1 MAATAPLTH
10 YEVLGVQPTA
20 TADEIKTAYRR
31 MLRQVHPDAGG
42 NAALFRMVDEAW
54 AVLRD
59 TYSRAA
65 YDRRLR
71 EGEQKPKAHSGSSPQ
86 ETFAQAYAQAA
97 AREQARQEAAQRQW
111 AAQEQHG
118 AKRQAQAIAEEART
132 RPYVIA
138 VQSLRQRD
146 QRAHLDKGVP
156 LTFLL
161 RWRRMRRWLWRIV
174 LAACLSFGV
183 IGAVSSDLGVADA
196 NSFYLL
202 LYIPTALFGG
212 LLLYVPLRIFG
223 GVALAI
229 ARAVVMPRRAM
240 TGWELQEEYLA
251 AMLPR

>member
-1 MAATAPLTH
+1 M
-10 YEVLGVQPTA
+10 LGVQPTA

-42 NAALFRMVDEAW
+42 NAALFRMVGEAW

-59 TYSRAA
+59 TGSRAA
-65 YDRRLR
+65 YDRHLR
-71 EGEQKPKAHSGSSPQ
+71 EGEPKPKAHSDPSPQ

-97 AREQARQEAAQRQW
+97 AQERARQEAAQRQW
-111 AAQEQHG
+111 VAREQHE
-118 AKRQAQAIAEEART
+118 AMRQAQAITDEART

-138 VQSLRQRD
+138 VRSLRQRD

-156 LTFLL
+156 LTFVL

-183 IGAVSSDLGVADA
+183 LGAVSSDLNVADA
-196 NSFYLL
+196 NPFYML
-202 LYIPTALFGG
+202 LYLPTALFGA
-212 LLLYVPLRIFG
+212 LLLYVPLRVFG
-223 GVALAI
+223 GIALAI
-229 ARAVVMPRRAM
+229 VRAVVMPRRAM

-251 AMLPR
+251 TASRFKAKPSPSR